1 MNDVKM
7 IVGYRSGEFITEQG
21 ERIEYHRLS
30 VLSQSDDTTGLKAE
44 EVKVR
49 DAEVLA
55 TAKLGSFVKLF
66 YDDKKKCILI
76 SELKTVDEETLK
88 AFTSVFVRGD

>member
-7 IVGYRSGEFITEQG
+7 IVGYRSGEFVTEQG

-30 VLSQSDDTTGLKAE
+30 VLYQSDDTTGLKAE

-49 DAEVLA
+49 DAQVLENV
-55 TAKLGSFVKLF
+55 KLGSFVNLYF
-66 YDDKKKCILI
+66 DDKKKCILI
-76 SELKTVDEETLK
+76 NKVDNVDEETLN
-88 AFTSVFVRGD
+88 AFTAVWGL

>member
-7 IVGYRSGEFITEQG
+7 IVGYRSGEFVTEQG

-30 VLSQSDDTTGLKAE
+30 VLYQSDDTTGLKAE

-49 DAEVLA
+49 DAQVLENV
-55 TAKLGSFVKLF
+55 KLGSFVNLYF
-66 YDDKKKCILI
+66 DDKKKCILI
-76 SELKTVDEETLK
+76 NEVENVDEETLN
-88 AFTSVFVRGD
+88 AFTSVWGL

>member
-7 IVGYRSGEFITEQG
+7 IVGYRSGDFVTDQG

-49 DAEVLA
+49 DSEVLA
-55 TAKLGSFVKLF
+55 SAKLGSFVNLF
-66 YDDKKKCILI
+66 FDDKKKCILI
-76 SELKTVDEETLK
+76 NEVENVDDDTLN
-88 AFTSVFVRGD
+88 AFIAVWGV

>member
-7 IVGYRSGEFITEQG
+7 IVGYRSGEFVTEQG
-21 ERIEYHRLS
+21 EKIEYFRLS

-49 DAEVLA
+49 DAQVLENV
-55 TAKLGSFVKLF
+55 KLGSFVNLYF
-66 YDDKKKCILI
+66 DDKKKCILI
-76 SELKTVDEETLK
+76 NEVENVDDDTLN
-88 AFTSVFVRGD
+88 AFTAVWGA

>member
-7 IVGYRSGEFITEQG
+7 IVGYRSGEFVTEQG

-30 VLSQSDDTTGLKAE
+30 VLYQSDDTTGLKAE

-49 DAEVLA
+49 DAQVLEN
-55 TAKLGSFVKLF
+55 AKLGAFVNLYF
-66 YDDKKKCILI
+66 DDKKKCILI
-76 SELKTVDEETLK
+76 NEVENVDDDTLN
-88 AFTSVFVRGD
+88 AFTAVWGA

>member
-7 IVGYRSGEFITEQG
+7 IVGYRSGEFVTEQG

-30 VLSQSDDTTGLKAE
+30 VLYQSDDTTGLKAE

-49 DAEVLA
+49 DAQVLENV
-55 TAKLGSFVKLF
+55 KLGAFVNLYF
-66 YDDKKKCILI
+66 DDKKKCILI
-76 SELKTVDEETLK
+76 NEVDNVDEETLN
-88 AFTSVFVRGD
+88 AFTAVWGL

>member
-7 IVGYRSGEFITEQG
+7 IVGYRSGDFVTDQG
-21 ERIEYHRLS
+21 ERIEYFRLS

-49 DAEVLA
+49 DAQVLENV
-55 TAKLGSFVKLF
+55 KLGSFVNLYF
-66 YDDKKKCILI
+66 DDKKKCILI
-76 SELKTVDEETLK
+76 NEVENVDEKTLN
-88 AFTSVFVRGD
+88 AFTAVWGL

>member
-7 IVGYRSGEFITEQG
+7 IVGYRSGEFVTEQG

-30 VLSQSDDTTGLKAE
+30 VLYQSDDTTGLKAE

-49 DAEVLA
+49 DAQVIENV
-55 TAKLGSFVKLF
+55 KLGSFVNLYF
-66 YDDKKKCILI
+66 DDKKKCILI
-76 SELKTVDEETLK
+76 NEVENVDEETLN
-88 AFTSVFVRGD
+88 AFTAVWGL

>member
-7 IVGYRSGEFITEQG
+7 IVGYRSGDFVTDQG

-44 EVKVR
+44 KVKVR
-49 DAEVLA
+49 DSEVLA
-55 TAKLGSFVKLF
+55 SAKLGSFVNLF
-66 YDDKKKCILI
+66 FDDKKKCILI
-76 SELKTVDEETLK
+76 NEVENVDDDTLN
-88 AFTSVFVRGD
+88 AFTAVWGA

>member
-7 IVGYRSGEFITEQG
+7 IVGYRSGEFVTEQG

-30 VLSQSDDTTGLKAE
+30 VLYQSDDATGLKAE

-49 DAEVLA
+49 DAQVLENV
-55 TAKLGSFVKLF
+55 KLGSFVNLYF
-66 YDDKKKCILI
+66 DDKKKCILI
-76 SELKTVDEETLK
+76 NEVENVDEETLN
-88 AFTSVFVRGD
+88 AFTAVWGL

>member
-7 IVGYRSGEFITEQG
+7 IVGYRSGEFVTEQG

-49 DAEVLA
+49 DSQVLEN
-55 TAKLGSFVKLF
+55 AKLGAFVNLYF
-66 YDDKKKCILI
+66 DDKKKCILI
-76 SELKTVDEETLK
+76 NDVENVDDDTLN
-88 AFTSVFVRGD
+88 AFTSVWGA

>member
-7 IVGYRSGEFITEQG
+7 IVGYRSGEFVTEQG

-30 VLSQSDDTTGLKAE
+30 VLYQSDDTTGLKAE

-49 DAEVLA
+49 DAQVLENV
-55 TAKLGSFVKLF
+55 KLGSFVNLYF
-66 YDDKKKCILI
+66 DDKKKCILI
-76 SELKTVDEETLK
+76 NEVENVDEETLN
-88 AFTSVFVRGD
+88 AFTAVLGL

>member
-7 IVGYRSGEFITEQG
+7 IVGYRSGEFVTEQG

-30 VLSQSDDTTGLKAE
+30 VLYQSDDTTGLKAE

-49 DAEVLA
+49 DAQVLENV
-55 TAKLGSFVKLF
+55 KLGSFVNLYF
-66 YDDKKKCILI
+66 DDKKKCILI
-76 SELKTVDEETLK
+76 NEVDNVDEETLN
-88 AFTSVFVRGD
+88 AFTAVWGL

>member
-7 IVGYRSGEFITEQG
+7 IVGYRSGNFVTEEG

-30 VLSQSDDTTGLKAE
+30 VLYQSDDTTGLKAE

-49 DAEVLA
+49 DAQVLENV
-55 TAKLGSFVKLF
+55 KLGSFVNLYF
-66 YDDKKKCILI
+66 DDKKKCILI
-76 SELKTVDEETLK
+76 NEVENVDEETLN
-88 AFTSVFVRGD
+88 AFTAVWGL

>member
-7 IVGYRSGEFITEQG
+7 IVGYRSGEFVTEQG

-30 VLSQSDDTTGLKAE
+30 VLYQSDDTTGLKAE

-49 DAEVLA
+49 DAQVLENV
-55 TAKLGSFVKLF
+55 KFGSFVNLYF
-66 YDDKKKCILI
+66 DDKKKCILI
-76 SELKTVDEETLK
+76 NEVENVDEETLN
-88 AFTSVFVRGD
+88 AFTAVWGL

>member
-7 IVGYRSGEFITEQG
+7 IVGYRSGEFVTEQG

-30 VLSQSDDTTGLKAE
+30 VLYQSDDTTGLKAE

-49 DAEVLA
+49 DAQVLENV
-55 TAKLGSFVKLF
+55 KLGAFVNLYF
-66 YDDKKKCILI
+66 DDKKKCILI
-76 SELKTVDEETLK
+76 NEVENVDDDTLN
-88 AFTSVFVRGD
+88 AFTAVWGA

>member
-7 IVGYRSGEFITEQG
+7 IVGYRSGEFVTEQG

-30 VLSQSDDTTGLKAE
+30 VLYQSDDTTGLKAE

-49 DAEVLA
+49 DAQVLENV
-55 TAKLGSFVKLF
+55 KLGSFVNLYF
-66 YDDKKKCILI
+66 DDKKKCILI
-76 SELKTVDEETLK
+76 NEVENVDEETLN
-88 AFTSVFVRGD
+88 AFTAVWGA

>member
-7 IVGYRSGEFITEQG
+7 IVGYRSGDFVTDQG

-30 VLSQSDDTTGLKAE
+30 VLYPSDDTTGLKAE

-49 DAEVLA
+49 DAQVLENV
-55 TAKLGSFVKLF
+55 KLGAFVNLYF
-66 YDDKKKCILI
+66 DDKKKCILI
-76 SELKTVDEETLK
+76 NEVEDDDEETLTK
-88 AFTSVFVRGD
+88 RFYSCFGV

>member
-7 IVGYRSGEFITEQG
+7 IVGYRSGEFVTEQG

-30 VLSQSDDTTGLKAE
+30 VLYQSDDTTGLKAE

-49 DAEVLA
+49 DAQVLENV
-55 TAKLGSFVKLF
+55 KLGSFVNLYF
-66 YDDKKKCILI
+66 DDKTKCILI
-76 SELKTVDEETLK
+76 NEVENVDEETLN
-88 AFTSVFVRGD
+88 AFTAVWGL